1 MVILDQTGKV
11 QTVLGLI
18 DPKDLGMT
26 LTHEHILLDL
36 SPAIEPPEEPAAR
49 EFFYKPVSLETLG
62 YIRFYSLPNAD
73 NCKLQDIDAA
83 IEELNLY
90 KQHGG
95 NSLVEVSSI
104 GLSRDPVGLARIA
117 RATGLNIIMGCS
129 FYVDAVHP
137 PDMENRSEDDLCN
150 EIVRDIAQGPGD
162 TGIRAGIIGEVGCS
176 WPLTHNERKV
186 LRASSRAQQMTGA
199 PLMIHPGRDEYAP
212 EEILEVLGTVGADP
226 KRTIMAHLERTVFE
240 RSTLK
245 RIAETG
251 CYLEW
256 DHFGY
261 EHSYYGNNPKV
272 ELPNDSARMDIIA
285 WAISEGY
292 GDQILVAHDVAAK
305 SKLIKYGGHGYFYI
319 FKHIVPRMRARGYS
333 EDDVYRILVRN
344 PASALTF
351 VSPKGLK

>member
-1 MVILDQTGKV
+1 MMPLEQTGKV

-18 DPKDLGMT
+18 DPKDLGRT
-26 LTHEHILLDL
+26 LTHEHILIDL
-36 SPAIEPPEEPAAR
+36 ILAIEPPEEPAAR
-49 EFFYKPVSLETLG
+49 ELFYKPVSLETLG
-62 YIRFYSLPNAD
+62 YIRYYSLPNAD
-73 NCKLQDIDAA
+73 NFKLQDIDAA

-95 NSLVEVSSI
+95 NSIVEVSSV
-104 GLSRDPVGLARIA
+104 GLSRDPSGLAKVSRE
-117 RATGLNIIMGCS
+117 TGLNIVMGCS
-129 FYVDAVHP
+129 FYVDATHP
-137 PDMENRSEDDLCN
+137 PEMDNRSEDDLCR
-150 EIVRDIAQGPGD
+150 EIVRDVTQGPGD

-176 WPLTHNERKV
+176 WPLTGNECKV
-186 LRASSRAQQMTGA
+186 LRASGRAQQITGA

-212 EEILEVLGTVGADP
+212 EEILEVLSSVGADP
-226 KRTIMAHLERTVFE
+226 KRTIMAHLERTVFQ

-245 RIAETG
+245 RIAQTG

-261 EHSYYGNNPKV
+261 EHSYFGNNPKV
-272 ELPNDSARMDIIA
+272 ELPNDAGRMDIIA

-292 GDQILVAHDVAAK
+292 GDQVLIAHDVAAK

-319 FKHIVPRMRARGYS
+319 LKHIVPRMLARGYS
-333 EDDVYRILVRN
+333 EDDVDRILVRN

-351 VSPKGLK
+351 VTPKGIK